1 MFKSFFKGLHFVFV
15 PSLRLKG
22 VLGTKQLKET
32 GTSVKEIAKD
42 TFSTAQSKRKET
54 FTEAMARLKLTP
66 ALVAQRQ
73 KRFIQLAFIFL
84 GLALLCFA
92 YSVYLAMQGQLAA
105 FILGLAVTCLGLT
118 YAFRYHFWAFQLKH
132 KKLGCSLKE
141 WWQGTIENL
150 HK

>member
-1 MFKSFFKGLHFVFV
+1 MFKSFFKGLHFIFI

-32 GTSVKEIAKD
+32 GTSVKDLAKEAFNHPEAKRSE
-42 TFSTAQSKRKET
+42 TFS
-54 FTEAMARLKLTP
+54 EAMARLKLTP
-66 ALVAQRQ
+66 KALAQRH
-73 KRFIQLAFIFL
+73 KRFIQLAFAFF
-84 GLALLCFA
+84 GLALLCFS

-132 KKLGCSLKE
+132 QKLGCSLKE
-141 WWQGTIENL
+141 WWQGTIEKNS
-150 HK
+150 